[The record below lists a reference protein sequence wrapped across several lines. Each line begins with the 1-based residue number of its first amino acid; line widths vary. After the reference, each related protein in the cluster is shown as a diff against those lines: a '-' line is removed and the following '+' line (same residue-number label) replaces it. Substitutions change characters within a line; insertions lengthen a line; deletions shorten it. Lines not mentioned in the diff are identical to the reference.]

1 MYFPRFGLAI
11 SILCLIGLVL
21 QASQPSVA
29 GARSAVGTLP
39 QESVRKAPELDG
51 GVAWLNTSGPL
62 KLADLRGKVVLL
74 DFWTFCCIN
83 CIHILPDLEK
93 LEKKYPNELVVIGVH
108 SAKFP
113 AEKETRNIREAILR
127 YHIEHP
133 VVNDANLRIWS
144 AYGVKSWPTFW
155 VIDPEGN
162 AVGWVSGEGNLQ
174 KLDSVIAKQIEKHRQ
189 KKTLSSKP
197 IRIALEKDKEK
208 SAAPVSP
215 LHYPGKIHADRNRL
229 YISDSSNHR
238 VVITD
243 LEGNKIDVA
252 GTGVSGNKDGSFE
265 QAQFNDPQGLALRG
279 NILYVADRKN
289 HQIRELDLQKRTVRT
304 IAGVGTQGRSF
315 GGPARNTPLN
325 SPWDLL
331 LVKDM
336 LYIAMAGHHQIWR
349 MDLTSSAIAPFAG
362 NGNEDII
369 DGTLLQSSFAQPSG
383 LASDGNWLF
392 VADSEVSAV
401 RAVSLTTGQEV
412 KSLLGSGLFK
422 FGDKDGT
429 GQAAL
434 LQHCLGV
441 SMWNSNVVIADTYN
455 NKIKVLEPKS
465 KQVLT
470 LVGDGK
476 PGDSDQPPRFNEPA
490 GIHVVG
496 DKAYVADTNNHRI
509 REVDLKKRTVR
520 TIKISGLSSPSTSVS
535 AKPTF
540 RNVVN
545 VALESTPLAASGNLS
560 LEFKLSLPAGTKVD
574 LTSPVVY
581 LVEGYDGNR
590 AMCFETFG
598 ELYGG
603 KKLQLTGEKLRA
615 AKKLKVLIEYYPCTE
630 GAGICQVK
638 SQSWEIPV
646 TFTAQG
652 KNELKLETRSQ

>member
-441 SMWNSNVVIADTYN
+441 SMWNSNVIIADTYN

-520 TIKISGLSSPSTSVS
+520 TIKISGLSSPSTSIS

-574 LTSPVVY
+574 PTSPIVY

-590 AMCFETFG
+590 AMCFETYG
-598 ELYGG
+598 ELYGSR
-603 KKLQLTGEKLRA
+603 KLQLTGEKLRA
-615 AKKLKVLIEYYPCTE
+615 AKKLKVMIEYYPCTE

-652 KNELKLETRSQ
+652 KNELNLETRSQ